1 MKVIIT
7 GTTGYVG
14 EGAEAMIAVTKGGYR
29 KPAIECRDITKLA
42 KR

>member
-1 MKVIIT
+1 MKIIIT

-14 EGAEAMIAVTKGGYR
+14 EAMIAVTKNGYH
-29 KPAIECRDITKLA
+29 KAAIECRDITKLA